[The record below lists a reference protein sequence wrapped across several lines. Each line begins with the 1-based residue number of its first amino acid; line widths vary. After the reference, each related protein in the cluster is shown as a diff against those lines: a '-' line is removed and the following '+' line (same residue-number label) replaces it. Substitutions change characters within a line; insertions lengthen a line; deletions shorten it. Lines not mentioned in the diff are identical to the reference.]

1 MHEAQE
7 GEYDFSGDNDLIGF
21 IEMAQTAGLLVIVR
35 AGQLLFLC
43 LSILTTV
50 QRPSEFSPFD

>member
-1 MHEAQE
+1 MHEAHE

-35 AGQLLFLC
+35 AGQPFFLF
-43 LSILTTV
+43 I
-50 QRPSEFSPFD
+50 Q

>member
-1 MHEAQE
+1 MHETQE

-35 AGQLLFLC
+35 AGQSLFLLF
-43 LSILTTV
+43 
-50 QRPSEFSPFD
+50 Q